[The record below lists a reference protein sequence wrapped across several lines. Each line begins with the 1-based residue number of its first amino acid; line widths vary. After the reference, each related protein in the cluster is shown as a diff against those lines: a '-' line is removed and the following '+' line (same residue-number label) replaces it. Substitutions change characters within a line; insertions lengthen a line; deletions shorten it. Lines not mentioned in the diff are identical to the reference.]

1 MTQPGRRKSS
11 PKLGNSTPGAPL
23 ADAAQGVRRL
33 ESERRRARILEAA
46 RGCFGRLGFAGAT
59 VEAIAGE
66 AGVSNGLLY
75 QFFRSKEHLLGVV
88 LEELVRDWARAMAAG
103 EREPSATAALGAVF
117 RGAVDFARGNPLLPM
132 LLTED
137 AQLQLERF
145 RLSSADRV
153 APHRELVA
161 RILRRGVES
170 GEFDPALDV
179 AAAADVI
186 CQLQVDYSAR
196 AYRREPLHPAPP
208 ALVDAVIRFAL
219 DAVRRK
225 APAEPRLSGA
235 ASPAAR

>member
-1 MTQPGRRKSS
+1 MTAPARSKASKTQE
-11 PKLGNSTPGAPL
+11 NSNGSGTGL
-23 ADAAQGVRRL
+23 RRL

-103 EREPSATAALGAVF
+103 EREVSPSVALEAVF
-117 RGAVDFARGNPLLPM
+117 RGAVDFARGNPLLPK

-137 AQLQLERF
+137 AQLQLQRF
-145 RLSSADRV
+145 RHSSADRV
-153 APHRELVA
+153 VAHRELVA
-161 RILRRGVES
+161 RILRRGVEA
-170 GEFDPALDV
+170 GEFDPGLDV

-196 AYRREPLHPAPP
+196 AYRRDPLHPAPE

-219 DAVRRK
+219 DAVRRRDA
-225 APAEPRLSGA
+225 APPRASGA
-235 ASPAAR
+235 ASPARR